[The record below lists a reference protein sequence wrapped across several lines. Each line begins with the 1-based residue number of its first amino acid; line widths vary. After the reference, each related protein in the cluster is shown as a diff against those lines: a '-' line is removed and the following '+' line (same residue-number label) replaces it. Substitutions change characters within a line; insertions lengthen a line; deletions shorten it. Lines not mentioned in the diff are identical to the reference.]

1 MLTYDIRKGGKE
13 PLYVQLYNYIKKDI
27 LSGKLKPHEKLPS
40 KRSLAEHL
48 KISVMTIENT
58 YSQLQLEG
66 YLYSYERKG
75 YFVSKLDEVLMDRVL
90 PNESSEF
97 KEEDDLNEVEKREST
112 KYEFDF
118 KSNHIYSDKFPFST
132 WAKIMRKTL
141 SEQDEDLLK
150 PLTYKGIKKLR
161 DAIADYLYHFRGMTV
176 SSEQI
181 IIGSGTEYLYG
192 LLIQLLG
199 RDKVYAIEDPG
210 YQKIGKIYKSNDVR
224 CEYIGLDESGL
235 SIDELID
242 SSSDI
247 VHISPAHHYPTG
259 IVMPIKRRQELL
271 NWANELEGR
280 YIIED
285 DYDSEFRYLGIPVQT
300 LQSIDHNERVI
311 YINTFSK
318 SIAPSIRISY
328 MILPSD
334 LALVYKERLSF
345 YTCTV
350 PSFEQFTLARF
361 ISEGYFERHINRMRT
376 HYKKARDKVIQ
387 SIKDKDL
394 DNRVTITEEDAGL
407 HFLLN
412 VKTDMSD
419 KEIISKAKKQG
430 VRLTC
435 LSEYYY
441 NEKRKKEGII
451 IINYSGIDYDKIEE
465 AIGRLTEILV

>member
-1 MLTYDIRKGGKE
+1 
-13 PLYVQLYNYIKKDI
+13 
-27 LSGKLKPHEKLPS
+27 
-40 KRSLAEHL
+40 
-48 KISVMTIENT
+48 
-58 YSQLQLEG
+58 
-66 YLYSYERKG
+66 
-75 YFVSKLDEVLMDRVL
+75 
-90 PNESSEF
+90 
-97 KEEDDLNEVEKREST
+97 
-112 KYEFDF
+112 
-118 KSNHIYSDKFPFST
+118 
-132 WAKIMRKTL
+132 
-141 SEQDEDLLK
+141 
-150 PLTYKGIKKLR
+150 
-161 DAIADYLYHFRGMTV
+161 
-176 SSEQI
+176 
-181 IIGSGTEYLYG
+181 
-192 LLIQLLG
+192 
-199 RDKVYAIEDPG
+199 
-210 YQKIGKIYKSNDVR
+210 
-224 CEYIGLDESGL
+224 
-235 SIDELID
+235 
-242 SSSDI
+242 
-247 VHISPAHHYPTG
+247 
-259 IVMPIKRRQELL
+259 MPIKRRQELL

-430 VRLTC
+430 
-435 LSEYYY
+435 
-441 NEKRKKEGII
+441 
-451 IINYSGIDYDKIEE
+451 
-465 AIGRLTEILV
+465 